1 MPPPIALGVRRLHSH
16 PQFLLPLSIY
26 SIRPYSAKS
35 HRRPSSS
42 AQPPTSTR
50 VPSTTSTAT
59 TSLPNDLNP
68 PPSTR
73 PADLN
78 LPAAL
83 PASADTSTKLKR
95 YIALGRA
102 YLSFYKTGLKNVYH
116 NYRASIPLRRALG
129 LPAYIPSSPPR
140 NADLAAAAAADK
152 PHAAT
157 GAASVFK
164 AKVAAAQLSRANL
177 QLVRR
182 AAYDLRRMI
191 PFTLILIICGEMT
204 PLVILALGNAVT
216 PLTCRV
222 PGQIAKARRK
232 RVVEKRAALAAQ
244 TGSVSDPGMA
254 AEVALL
260 RGLSRAEWVE
270 RASVEEVMRA
280 CAVFGIGGKR
290 RVNVLA
296 PVYRARLRRYV
307 EYLEVDDGLIRG
319 CGGVGA
325 MEAAEVTIAV
335 EERGGVGVAEGLE
348 GWDAEREERR
358 WLEKWLHA
366 A

>member
-1 MPPPIALGVRRLHSH
+1 MPLGVRRLHSH

-26 SIRPYSAKS
+26 SSIRPYSAKS
-35 HRRPSSS
+35 HSRPSSS
-42 AQPPTSTR
+42 AQPSTTR
-50 VPSTTSTAT
+50 VPSTNSTAT

-78 LPAAL
+78 IPAAL
-83 PASADTSTKLKR
+83 PSNADTAAKLKR

-140 NADLAAAAAADK
+140 NADLAPAQAPTAESPYAV
-152 PHAAT
+152 
-157 GAASVFK
+157 GGSVFK
-164 AKVAAAQLSRANL
+164 TTVSAAQLSRANL

-191 PFTLILIICGEMT
+191 PFTLILIVCGELT

-222 PGQIAKARRK
+222 PGQIEKARRK
-232 RVVEKRAALAAQ
+232 RIAEKRAALAAF
-244 TGSVSDPGMA
+244 TGSVSSPGVG

-260 RGLSRAEWVE
+260 RRLSRPGWVE
-270 RASVEEVMRA
+270 GASVEEVLRA
-280 CAVFGIGGKR
+280 CAVFGVGGKR
-290 RVNVLA
+290 VKMLA

-307 EYLEVDDGLIRG
+307 EYLGVDDELIRG
-319 CGGVGA
+319 SGGVGA

-358 WLEKWLHA
+358 WLEKWVHTA
-366 A
+366 